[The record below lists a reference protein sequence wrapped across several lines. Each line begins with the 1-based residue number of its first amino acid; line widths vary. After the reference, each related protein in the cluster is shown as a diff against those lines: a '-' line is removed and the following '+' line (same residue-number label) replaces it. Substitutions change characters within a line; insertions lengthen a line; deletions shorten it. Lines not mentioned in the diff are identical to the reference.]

1 MTSCAAA
8 DCALPGSSSRKTVLQ
23 LVAFRALYY
32 RWCWLCLWVLWQ
44 WQHCQS
50 WMELQ
55 GTGRSSKMNLQS
67 PDSEEYMCICTRRW
81 SSQRWNLTA
90 HDKIAHN
97 VTEWPWICQK
107 WPWPGP
113 VILTSW
119 HANSFDILPIYVTTR
134 QKQISA
140 IVLKLWCGHA
150 HRHLYQLHHM
160 CTFSLYDSLVK
171 SEK

>member
-1 MTSCAAA
+1 M
-8 DCALPGSSSRKTVLQ
+8 
-23 LVAFRALYY
+23 YY

-55 GTGRSSKMNLQS
+55 GTGWSSKMNLQS

-119 HANSFDILPIYVTTR
+119 HANSFEILPIYVTAR
-134 QKQISA
+134 QKQVSA
-140 IVLKLWCGHA
+140 IVLKLWCGHVPQTQTPLPTTSYVHVFIVWQSSQIWKIKLA
-150 HRHLYQLHHM
+150 
-160 CTFSLYDSLVK
+160 
-171 SEK
+171 